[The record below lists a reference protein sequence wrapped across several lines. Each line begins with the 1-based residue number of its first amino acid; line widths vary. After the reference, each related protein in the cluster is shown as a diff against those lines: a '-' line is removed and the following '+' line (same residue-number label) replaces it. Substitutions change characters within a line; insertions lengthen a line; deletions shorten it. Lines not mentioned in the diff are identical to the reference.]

1 MNALVHL
8 FRENRAAA
16 LMSADMIVVRSSA
29 APNLNVKRLLQG
41 FLLVLKLRNLRT

>member
-8 FRENRAAA
+8 YRENRAAA
-16 LMSADMIVVRSSA
+16 LISAAIIVVRQAA

-41 FLLVLKLRNLRT
+41 FLPVLKLENLRT